1 MKRVLDEAG
10 TGGGRR
16 WTRCLVGGAIALG
29 LATASPR
36 ARAAAPFSKGPYVQ
50 SLGASGVTVKVELDA
65 PGPASLE
72 IYAAGEDRR
81 VAEVKSPDAGDFHVL
96 HATGLAPGTSY
107 EYRVL
112 RGDVKS
118 ELGRFTTAPASDAP
132 FRFLIYGDSR
142 SDPDAHAAIVRG
154 LLAAPGD
161 FLINTGDMV
170 AAGKNPSDW
179 ASFFAVEGPLLRD
192 RCVFACVGN
201 HELSRGDPAGEV
213 AFLRYFAGADEGGER
228 TRLYG
233 SFRWSNTRFFL
244 LNAMDTWTGAERDWL
259 RDELDRCAYEPGLV
273 HRIAVLHH
281 GPFSSG
287 PHGGNAALTS
297 AGIVP
302 LLANGKVDL
311 VLAGHDHV
319 YERGDGEGLKYVISG
334 GAGAPVYEHKLSAP
348 QTIAFESVHHFIEA
362 AIDGPSVKIVARR
375 VNGSVIEACG
385 FRGAGPWQCDAAP
398 APPAPGA
405 TPAPEASPGRPTKRS
420 CGCSV
425 PGDRSAPS
433 APLAAAL
440 GLLALVARRRRTV
453 SCRQ

>member
-1 MKRVLDEAG
+1 MVTKGVVDESRGA
-10 TGGGRR
+10 GRR
-16 WTRCLVGGAIALG
+16 WTRCLLAGATALG
-29 LATASPR
+29 LATESAQ
-36 ARAAAPFSKGPYVQ
+36 ARAATPFSKGPYLQ
-50 SLGASGVTVKVELDA
+50 SLGGSGVTVKVELDA

-72 IYAAGEDRR
+72 IYAAGEGRR
-81 VAEVKSPDAGDFHVL
+81 VAEAKSPDAKDFHVL
-96 HATGLAPGTSY
+96 RAEGLLPGTSY
-107 EYRVL
+107 DYRVL
-112 RGDVKS
+112 RGDMKS
-118 ELGRFTTAPASDAP
+118 ELGRFTTAPSGDAP
-132 FRFLIYGDSR
+132 FRFLVYGDSR
-142 SDPDAHAAIVRG
+142 SDPAAHAAIVRG

-170 AAGKNPSDW
+170 LAGKDPSDW
-179 ASFFAVEGPLLRD
+179 KTFFAIEAPLLRD

-213 AFLRYFAGADEGGER
+213 AFLRYFSGADEHGER

-259 RDELDRCAYEPGLV
+259 RDELDRAAYEPGLV

-287 PHGGNAALTS
+287 PHGGNAALTR
-297 AGIVP
+297 AGVVT
-302 LLANGKVDL
+302 LLAKGRIDL

-319 YERGDGEGLKYVISG
+319 YERGDGEGLKYIVSG
-334 GAGAPVYEHKLSAP
+334 GAGAPLYEHKHSAP

-362 AIDGPSVKIVARR
+362 AIDGPSVTIVARR
-375 VNGSVIEACG
+375 VDGSVIESCG
-385 FRGAGPWQCDAAP
+385 FRGSAPWTCDAAP
-398 APPAPGA
+398 TPPASVA
-405 TPAPEASPGRPTKRS
+405 TSAPKGSPAQPTKRA

-425 PGDRSAPS
+425 PGDRSAAP

-440 GLLALVARRRRTV
+440 GLLGLLARRRRKL
-453 SCRQ
+453 S